1 MKMYMWKRK
10 IKVKKLLILGAS
22 ELQLA
27 AIIEAKNM
35 GIYTIVADYNDRA
48 VGIPFADKFYNVSTL
63 DYNARC
69 V

>member
-1 MKMYMWKRK
+1 M
-10 IKVKKLLILGAS
+10 KKLLILGAS

-48 VGIPFADKFYNVSTL
+48 VGILLCHYNQQL
-63 DYNARC
+63 
-69 V
+69 